1 MPGGNRYL
9 PAGGGAAMPGA
20 GRARWLVLLC
30 VLSSAPGWCQDNPYI
45 YVRMSL
51 LVPWTLYFLFLA
63 AVLIPFVVMVA
74 LAWRGQAA
82 KDGRRP
88 RDEPGGAS
96 PPR

>member
-1 MPGGNRYL
+1 MPR
-9 PAGGGAAMPGA
+9 AD
-20 GRARWLVLLC
+20 RARWLVLLC
-30 VLSSAPGWCQDNPYI
+30 VLSSAPGWCQDNPYV

-63 AVLIPFVVMVA
+63 AVLIPFVVMVV

-82 KDGRRP
+82 GDVRP
-88 RDEPGGAS
+88 QDEPDDAS

>member
-1 MPGGNRYL
+1 MPGVNRHL
-9 PAGGGAAMPGA
+9 PACGGAAMPRA

-30 VLSSAPGWCQDNPYI
+30 VLSSAPGWCQDNPYV

-63 AVLIPFVVMVA
+63 AVLIPFVVMVV

-82 KDGRRP
+82 GDGRAQ
-88 RDEPGGAS
+88 DEPDDAS